1 MKKGNATPII
11 TLTTD
16 FRHDLYVGQIKG
28 VILAINRQVRIV
40 DIKHDVTSYSIRQGA
55 FLISQI
61 SPFFPR
67 GTIHLAIIDPEV
79 GASRRCL
86 LIQTQDYFF
95 IGPDNGL
102 FSLVLKDEKMKKI
115 FEVDPAKFKQVSP
128 TFHGRDIFAPL
139 AAYISLGKE
148 PEEFGR
154 RVQEIVE
161 LEMKRNS
168 IIYIDG
174 FGNIITS
181 IEKNFPPGKELTV
194 RHKKRKIVARFVRTF
209 AEAKRDEFILLK
221 GSSGY
226 LELDKNLSSAAK
238 ELKARVGDPIEII
251 KRSPVASDFDCHH
264 LQKNQ
269 YL

>member
-1 MKKGNATPII
+1 MKKASATPII

-16 FRHDLYVGQIKG
+16 FHDDLYVAQVKG
-28 VILAINRQVRIV
+28 VILSINRKVRIV
-40 DIKHDVTSYSIRQGA
+40 DIKHDVTSYSIPEAA
-55 FLISQI
+55 FLISQTYP
-61 SPFFPR
+61 SFSR
-67 GTIHLAIIDPEV
+67 GTIHLAIIDPGV
-79 GASRRCL
+79 GTSRGCL

-102 FSLVLKDEKMKKI
+102 FSLILKDEKMKKI
-115 FEVDPAKFKQVSP
+115 FEVDAAKFKPVSP

-139 AAYISLGKE
+139 AAYISLGKK

-154 RVQEIVE
+154 RVQKIVE

-181 IEKNFPPGKELTV
+181 IKKNFLPGKELIV
-194 RHKKRKIVARFVRTF
+194 RHKKRKIGARFVRTF
-209 AEAKRDEFILLK
+209 AEAKRDEFIVLK

-226 LELDKNLSSAAK
+226 LELDKNLSSSAR
-238 ELKARVGDPIEII
+238 ELEARVGDPIEII
-251 KRSPVASDFDCHH
+251 KRESAEVRRSNRP
-264 LQKNQ
+264 
-269 YL
+269 